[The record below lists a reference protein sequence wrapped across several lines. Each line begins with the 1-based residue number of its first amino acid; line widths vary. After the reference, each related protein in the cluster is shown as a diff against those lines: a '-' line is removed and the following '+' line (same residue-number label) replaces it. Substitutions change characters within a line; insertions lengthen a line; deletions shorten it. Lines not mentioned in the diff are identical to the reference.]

1 MENRTVSRTPAR
13 RHPRRHVKSWLPGD
27 RRGRPQLAS
36 VDRKGGLDVI
46 GSHDLIQL
54 IQQATAGIATEYQ
67 RIRARAKED
76 PGTAGDQG
84 EQNWADILHEWLP
97 TTFHVV
103 TKGRIIF
110 SNGQTSDQMDV
121 LVLSPSYPKGLLN
134 KKVYLAAGVIA
145 AFECKNTLRREHIRK
160 VVRASS
166 KLGRLSR
173 ADSSVKQHIVYGLLA
188 HSHDIASKRKPPQ
201 EVISDALEAADEAE
215 LDDPRDCLDFICVAD
230 LGTWT
235 LMRMPIVPQNPSSRA
250 AVATSYMAQV
260 VLQVQGR
267 PVLDPRINPDP
278 LGRFL
283 TSLLRRFGT
292 IDPII
297 ASIAAYFY
305 DVGLFG
311 TGGGAVRQWE
321 LTETSEDLQKF
332 IV

>member
-1 MENRTVSRTPAR
+1 
-13 RHPRRHVKSWLPGD
+13 
-27 RRGRPQLAS
+27 
-36 VDRKGGLDVI
+36 LDVN

-54 IQQATAGIATEYQ
+54 IQQSTAEIAAEYV
-67 RIRARAKED
+67 RIRTRAKED

-84 EQNWADILHEWLP
+84 EENWADILRKWLP

-110 SNGQTSDQMDV
+110 SNGETSDQVDV

-134 KKVYLAAGVIA
+134 KKVYLAAGVLA
-145 AFECKNTLRREHIRK
+145 AFECKNTLRLQHIREA
-160 VVRASS
+160 VRASA

-173 ADSSVKQHIVYGLLA
+173 SDRSVKQHIVYGLLA
-188 HSHDIASKRKPPQ
+188 HSRNIASKRHPPQ
-201 EVISDALEAADEAE
+201 EVISAALTAADRAE

-235 LMRMPIVPQNPSSRA
+235 LMRMPVAPGNPSSLA

-260 VLQVQGR
+260 AMQVQGR
-267 PVLDPRINPDP
+267 PDLDPRINPAP

-283 TSLLRRFGT
+283 TSLLRRFGAV
-292 IDPII
+292 DPVI
-297 ASIAAYFY
+297 ASIASYFY

-311 TGGGAVRQWE
+311 TGSGAVRQWE
-321 LTETSEDLQKF
+321 LTEASEDLQQF
-332 IV
+332 II